1 MFIIFLMKLQMNAL
15 IIILQLQYLQP
26 FQQLFIKNKKN
37 FDDYKKFIEFIYKKE
52 YIYFDDFVCD
62 IINYF
67 IEWNALIFLDQY
79 SQDLFNDNFINI
91 LKQEKSKL
99 KVLLIN
105 SMNDKWIRSIYVYS
119 ILNFFN
125 KTIAVE
131 DMNLIKE
138 VFVKLT
144 GLFY

>member
-1 MFIIFLMKLQMNAL
+1 M
-15 IIILQLQYLQP
+15 
-26 FQQLFIKNKKN
+26 
-37 FDDYKKFIEFIYKKE
+37 
-52 YIYFDDFVCD
+52 CD